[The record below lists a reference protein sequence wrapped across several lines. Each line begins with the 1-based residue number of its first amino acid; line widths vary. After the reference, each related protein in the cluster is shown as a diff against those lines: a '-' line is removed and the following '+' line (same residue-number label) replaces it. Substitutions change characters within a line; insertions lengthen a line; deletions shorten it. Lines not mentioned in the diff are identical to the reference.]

1 MRNCGIGSTLWRSLV
16 RSFRRFMK
24 NILRILGSGF
34 LFSAI
39 VGCVSAAAQ
48 VQTAQASSTDSG
60 PQVDAAKIA
69 PYQWEQDFIC
79 FASAEFHPGDPKPA
93 LNPVKVD
100 HMVYDNVVAPG
111 LLTVKPKPVMQP
123 LPKYPDS
130 LRKAGVKGDALVS
143 FVVTSRGTVERAEV
157 LHATDQQFGKAA
169 QAAITRWSYRPGEI
183 RGEPVSCV
191 LVQKIKFEVEAD

>member
-1 MRNCGIGSTLWRSLV
+1 
-16 RSFRRFMK
+16 MK
-24 NILRILGSGF
+24 NTLRILVSGF

-39 VGCVSAAAQ
+39 VGCVSAAGQ
-48 VQTAQASSTDSG
+48 VETAQASSTDSG
-60 PQVDAAKIA
+60 PKVDAAKIA

-79 FASAEFHPGDPKPA
+79 FASANFHPGDPKPA
-93 LNPVKVD
+93 LKSVKVD
-100 HMVYDNVVAPG
+100 HMVYHDVVAPG

-123 LPKYPDS
+123 LPKYPDA

-143 FVVTSRGTVERAEV
+143 FIVTSRGTVERAEV
-157 LHATDQQFGKAA
+157 LRATDEKFGKAA